1 MKTKFKSLLIFKFQQ
16 RFTFDA
22 DCDKYLREIYYS
34 KSSDLNARI

>member
-16 RFTFDA
+16 RLLDA

-34 KSSDLNARI
+34 KRVT

>member
-34 KSSDLNARI
+34 KSMT